1 MSTEETIARCIGT
14 LTALFPAFSRK
25 LSEQEIDNMITAY
38 YAVLQDIPDQL
49 LKAATLHAAGKG
61 RFFPSASELRQAAV
75 EIQIR
80 AKDIPPAQ
88 DAWAE
93 VKRAFRSGFSRYRVP
108 SVADWSHPMVARALD
123 AIGGWRTLCDSE
135 NDAADRARFLQAYQ
149 VYLERDVS
157 DLELLPAVSE
167 AIQQIRNRRGLSP
180 MPLSDIMHEMV
191 SGQEAGQIEA
201 SYVEPFTGMAYE
213 S

>member
-38 YAVLQDIPDQL
+38 HAVLQDIPDQL
-49 LKAATLHAAGKG
+49 LNAATLHAAGKG

-75 EIQIR
+75 EIKIR
-80 AKDIPPAQ
+80 AEDIPPAQ
-88 DAWAE
+88 DAWGE
-93 VKRAFRSGFSRYRVP
+93 VKRAFRSGFSRYNVP
-108 SVADWSHPMVARALD
+108 SVADWSHPMIARALD

-149 VYLERDVS
+149 VYLERNIS
-157 DLELLPAVSE
+157 DLELLPAVSRAVE
-167 AIQQIRNRRGLSP
+167 QIRGRRGISP
-180 MPLSDIMHEMV
+180 MPLSDIIREMIPD
-191 SGQEAGQIEA
+191 QQAGQLEAPYIEPA
-201 SYVEPFTGMAYE
+201 TEMAYE